1 MLESQGM
8 SFDEFKEI
16 TEYIKEHNSW
26 EYMCTNFDGTL
37 DNVIFKYYDVHI
49 DTRTNDIW
57 AVTFR
62 QISHGHDAYGDEV
75 FIRET
80 GGKEKFIEDLYKF
93 LKTPVSEA
101 RKLKEEK
108 AL

>member
-1 MLESQGM
+1 MLVSQGI

-16 TEYIKEHNSW
+16 AQYIKEHNSW
-26 EYMCTNFDGTL
+26 EYVCTIFDGTL
-37 DNVIFKYYDVHI
+37 DSVIFKYYDVHI
-49 DTRTNDIW
+49 DTRSNIIW

-62 QISHGHDAYGDEV
+62 QISHGHDVYGDEV
-75 FIRET
+75 YIREN
-80 GGKEKFIEDLYKF
+80 GDKEKFIEDIYRF